1 MSDSHEA
8 HGENGAERTFE
19 EQADA
24 VLAEAEA
31 EVAAAEAEAG
41 TDSDSVSSDLDAEQ
55 ASLSAEEK
63 LQAELAERTEDLQ
76 RLTAEYANF
85 RRRTERDR
93 LAIAE
98 TAKVQ
103 VVAEL
108 LDIVDDLGRAA
119 EHGDLEGPL
128 KSVNDKLAAVL
139 TKLQV
144 VEVGAVG
151 EAFDPER
158 HEAVADSSTGDDK
171 VIGTVL
177 RKGYALNDRLV
188 RTAMVMI
195 ADPE

>member
-8 HGENGAERTFE
+8 HGQDAERDFE